1 MKETNDK
8 LETEK
13 NVLKAKLDVSLDL
26 DTFHKVKQDKHKLQ
40 KELTDKDARF
50 SELERKLKEAEDK
63 CKKLVRDRLIGRA
76 TNFKTG
82 EESPSNGTKL
92 VASKEKKKKKGHGMK
107 NEHCTAIHLH
117 TFQ

>member
-13 NVLKAKLDVSLDL
+13 NALKAKLDVSVDL

-40 KELTDKDARF
+40 KELTDKDTRF

-63 CKKLVRDRLIGRA
+63 CKKLERDELIGRV
-76 TNFKTG
+76 TNFQTG
-82 EESPSNGTKL
+82 EESPSNSTKR
-92 VASKEKKKKKGHGMK
+92 VASKEKKKKKGHGMT
-107 NEHCTAIHLH
+107 EHCRAIHLQ
-117 TFQ
+117 T